1 MTAAAQPPESV
12 GLFFGGAG
20 FIGRAT
26 CAALIERGM
35 RPVVADTTVGT
46 ALPELEAHECDI
58 TDLAQV
64 RAVIEKVRPQAVYH
78 LAALLATDTKADPVL
93 ATAVNIM
100 GTQNVLDAAAR
111 AGVPRAVY
119 ASSIAVYGDQPQWG
133 DHVVNEN
140 DFGRPAFLYGW
151 HKQLN
156 EATAQSYEEQ
166 FGIRCV
172 GLRISTV
179 YGAGRKTGMSAP
191 INSLIEGA
199 TTGATECHF
208 GPDTDSCLVH
218 VDDVG
223 EALAIL
229 GTTADPQHS
238 VYNVGGEFATIGQLA
253 SWIEELRPGVQIRLG
268 EPGNRIPHVSLIDSS
283 RISSEFGFVPRSFEA
298 WAREALTKQAAG
310 LSRWRR
316 TDHECGAAGPHPAL
330 ERRDVPGGVAH
341 VGPAARGR
349 RAPAGDPAGR

>member
-1 MTAAAQPPESV
+1 MTEGSAQRENI
-12 GLFFGGAG
+12 GLVFGGAG

-26 CAALIERGM
+26 CAALQERGW

-46 ALPELEAHECDI
+46 AMPGLEAHECDV
-58 TDLAQV
+58 TDLDQV
-64 RAVIEKVRPQAVYH
+64 RALIEKVRPAAVFH
-78 LAALLATDTKADPVL
+78 LAALLGTDTNADPVL
-93 ATAVNIM
+93 ATSVNIM

-119 ASSIAVYGDQPQWG
+119 ASSIAVYGDQPDWG
-133 DHVVNEN
+133 NHVVTEA
-140 DFGRPAFLYGW
+140 DHGRPAFLYGW

-156 EATAQSYEEQ
+156 EATAELYEES

-191 INSLIEGA
+191 INALIEGA
-199 TTGATECHF
+199 ASGATECHF

-229 GTTADPQHS
+229 GTAPAPRHP

-253 SWIEELRPGVQIRLG
+253 SWIEELRPGVEITLG
-268 EPGNRIPHVSLIDSS
+268 DPGNRIPHVSLVDGS
-283 RISSEFGFVPRSFEA
+283 RIIEEFGFRPRSFEA
-298 WAREALTKQAAG
+298 WAREALAKQ
-310 LSRWRR
+310 SS
-316 TDHECGAAGPHPAL
+316 
-330 ERRDVPGGVAH
+330 
-341 VGPAARGR
+341 
-349 RAPAGDPAGR
+349 

>member
-1 MTAAAQPPESV
+1 MTEGSAQQENI
-12 GLFFGGAG
+12 GLVFGGAG
-20 FIGRAT
+20 FIGRST
-26 CAALIERGM
+26 CAALLERGW

-46 ALPELEAHECDI
+46 ALPEVEAHECDI
-58 TDLAQV
+58 TDLEQV
-64 RAVIEKVRPQAVYH
+64 RALIEKVRPAAVFH

-93 ATAVNIM
+93 ATTVNVM

-133 DHVVNEN
+133 EHPVSEDDH
-140 DFGRPAFLYGW
+140 GRPAFLYGW

-156 EATAQSYEEQ
+156 EATAADYEEG

-191 INSLIEGA
+191 INALIEGA
-199 TTGATECHF
+199 ATGSTECHF
-208 GPDTDSCLVH
+208 GPDTDSCLIH

-229 GTTADPQHS
+229 GTAPTPQHP

-253 SWIEELRPGVQIRLG
+253 SWIEELRPGVEIRLG
-268 EPGNRIPHVSLIDSS
+268 DPGNRIPHVSLVDGS
-283 RISSEFGFVPRSFEA
+283 RIVQEFGFQPRSFEA
-298 WAREALTKQAAG
+298 WAREALAEQ
-310 LSRWRR
+310 SS
-316 TDHECGAAGPHPAL
+316 
-330 ERRDVPGGVAH
+330 
-341 VGPAARGR
+341 
-349 RAPAGDPAGR
+349 